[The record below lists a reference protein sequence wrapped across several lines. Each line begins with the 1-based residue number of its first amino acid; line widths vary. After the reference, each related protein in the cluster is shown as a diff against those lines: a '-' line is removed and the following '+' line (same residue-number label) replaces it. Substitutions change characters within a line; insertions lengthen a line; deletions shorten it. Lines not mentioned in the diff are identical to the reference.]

1 MFAIVLL
8 DASIIGAAAVT
19 LASSYAFGDV
29 CGLKHSLHR
38 GFGDAKP
45 FYLSYTGMVVIAAVI
60 VLIPGAPLG
69 LITTGV
75 QALAGLLLPS
85 ATVFLVLLCN
95 DREVL
100 GPWVNRPWLNVVSGL
115 IVSVLLLLSG
125 ILMATTV
132 FPGLD
137 IVSLAADLTVGL
149 AICAATVFG
158 VLRWSGRRR
167 PKKQWPD
174 QPSFELARTE
184 RATWR
189 MPPLTS
195 LKPVS
200 WSAGTRLGM
209 LALRG
214 YLVVGAI
221 LLVAKAIQLGST

>member
-1 MFAIVLL
+1 MPSRDVL
-8 DASIIGAAAVT
+8 
-19 LASSYAFGDV
+19 
-29 CGLKHSLHR
+29 GLKHSLHR

-45 FYLSYTGMVVIAAVI
+45 FYLSYTGMVVIAAAI

-85 ATVFLVLLCN
+85 ATVFGAVVQRPGSLRPLGEPAVAQRSVRAHRQCAVATFGN
-95 DREVL
+95 THGHDRI
-100 GPWVNRPWLNVVSGL
+100 PR
-115 IVSVLLLLSG
+115 
-125 ILMATTV
+125 
-132 FPGLD
+132 LD
-137 IVSLAADLTVGL
+137 IVSLAADLTVGIAL
-149 AICAATVFG
+149 CSATVFG
-158 VLRWSGRRR
+158 VLRWYGRHR
-167 PKKQWPD
+167 PKHNGLTSPLD
-174 QPSFELARTE
+174 LATAQ